1 MKNKTVKMIIAVAV
15 LVVCCGGYAGVKTF
29 VAKQE
34 AKEESEEESEK
45 TSVFTA
51 SADDIKSLDFLVDEK
66 ETTFEKKDDDW
77 VKKDEEDF
85 PVNQTTLSDAASAL
99 TSIESDRVLSD
110 VDDLAEYGLDSPSN
124 TIKITCESE
133 KSEDKETEEK
143 TTTLYV
149 GDKNSSTSQYYVYK
163 DDDKSTVYMV
173 ESSCIEPFTKT
184 LYDYAQMEDFPVI
197 SDTDNINK
205 ITVKGDKSYELSKN
219 TDTNLWTVKGD
230 GDEEKADTA
239 TVSSLTTS
247 FGSMA
252 YNSFVDYK
260 CKDKSTYGLDDP
272 YAVITVDYTEEQEDT
287 DSSDTSADSSTETAD
302 ETQGEAADSEDTS
315 DDTNAS
321 DSEESEKTV
330 ENKQLVIAV
339 GKEADDSNR
348 YVMVN
353 DSDQVYTMSDD
364 TLSALTDKAEED
376 FWDMTVNYVSTND
389 LKEVKVN
396 YKGSDYD
403 VNVSRETSE
412 DDDGNEKETVTYKLD
427 GSEVDE
433 TQFTTFY
440 NKLINLA
447 AQKRLTD
454 KFKPE
459 TDPEMTVTFIK
470 EDGNKLEAEYYSY
483 DTNYYATNAAWR
495 QHLVWRFLIFTYKAH
510 TMCYFFIVFMG
521 FEHCARF
528 NAQNGRRI
536 GSLDA
541 HTCVIISFGCMYN
554 TSSTPT
560 HRISCF
566 YKLYRSAIHFIFY
579 FIVSH
584 KNLHRKPPFFA
595 CFPTN
600 HEQYITE

>member
-15 LVVCCGGYAGVKTF
+15 LAVCCGGYAGVKTF

-66 ETTFEKKDDDW
+66 ETTFEKRDDKW

-85 PVNQTTLSDAASAL
+85 PVNQNTLSDAASAL
-99 TSIESDRVLSD
+99 TSIESDRVLGD

-149 GDKNSSTSQYYVYK
+149 GDENSSTSQYYVYK

-173 ESSCIEPFTKT
+173 ESSSIEPFTKT

-260 CKDKSTYGLDDP
+260 CKDKSTYGLDEP
-272 YAVITVDYTEEQEDT
+272 YAVITVDYTEDQKDT
-287 DSSDTSADSSTETAD
+287 DSSDTSEDTEVSD
-302 ETQGEAADSEDTS
+302 LEDSEK
-315 DDTNAS
+315 N
-321 DSEESEKTV
+321 V
-330 ENKQLVIAV
+330 ENKQLVITV
-339 GKEADDSNR
+339 GKESDDSNR

-353 DSDQVYTMSDD
+353 DSDQVYTMSED
-364 TLSALTDKAEED
+364 TLFALTDKSEED

-389 LKEVKVN
+389 LEELKVN

-454 KFKPE
+454 EFKPE

-483 DTNYYATNAAWR
+483 DTNYYAVKVDSKIY
-495 QHLVWRFLIFTYKAH
+495 LVNKMTVKELFTA
-510 TMCYFFIVFMG
+510 
-521 FEHCARF
+521 FETLT
-528 NAQNGRRI
+528 G
-536 GSLDA
+536 
-541 HTCVIISFGCMYN
+541 
-554 TSSTPT
+554 
-560 HRISCF
+560 
-566 YKLYRSAIHFIFY
+566 
-579 FIVSH
+579 
-584 KNLHRKPPFFA
+584 
-595 CFPTN
+595 
-600 HEQYITE
+600 TEN

>member
-15 LVVCCGGYAGVKTF
+15 LAVCCGGYAGVKTF

-34 AKEESEEESEK
+34 AKEESEEDSEK

-51 SADDIKSLDFLVDEK
+51 SADDIKSLDFLVDGK
-66 ETTFEKKDDDW
+66 KTTFEKKDDDW

-149 GDKNSSTSQYYVYK
+149 GDENSSTSQYYVYK

-173 ESSCIEPFTKT
+173 ESSSIEPFTKT

-205 ITVKGDKSYELSKN
+205 ITVKGEKSYELSKN

-260 CKDKSTYGLDDP
+260 CKDKSTYGLDKP
-272 YAVITVDYTEEQEDT
+272 YAVITVDYTEDQKDT
-287 DSSDTSADSSTETAD
+287 DSSDTSEDSSTEDETTD
-302 ETQGEAADSEDTS
+302 ETQSEAAESKDTSEDTEVS
-315 DDTNAS
+315 DLED
-321 DSEESEKTV
+321 SEKTV
-330 ENKQLVIAV
+330 ENKQLVITV
-339 GKEADDSNR
+339 GKESDDSNR

-353 DSDQVYTMSDD
+353 DSDQVYTMSKD
-364 TLSALTDKAEED
+364 TLSALTDKSEED

-454 KFKPE
+454 EFKPE

-483 DTNYYATNAAWR
+483 DTNYYAVKVDSKIY
-495 QHLVWRFLIFTYKAH
+495 LVNKMTVKELFTA
-510 TMCYFFIVFMG
+510 
-521 FEHCARF
+521 FETLTGTE
-528 NAQNGRRI
+528 NQQ
-536 GSLDA
+536 
-541 HTCVIISFGCMYN
+541 
-554 TSSTPT
+554 
-560 HRISCF
+560 
-566 YKLYRSAIHFIFY
+566 KRSPD
-579 FIVSH
+579 
-584 KNLHRKPPFFA
+584 K
-595 CFPTN
+595 
-600 HEQYITE
+600 

>member
-51 SADDIKSLDFLVDEK
+51 SADDIKSLDFLVNEK

-247 FGSMA
+247 FGIMA

-287 DSSDTSADSSTETAD
+287 DSSDTSADSSTETTD

-454 KFKPE
+454 EFKPE

-483 DTNYYATNAAWR
+483 DTNYYAVKVDSKIY
-495 QHLVWRFLIFTYKAH
+495 LVNKMTVKELFTA
-510 TMCYFFIVFMG
+510 
-521 FEHCARF
+521 FETLT
-528 NAQNGRRI
+528 G
-536 GSLDA
+536 
-541 HTCVIISFGCMYN
+541 
-554 TSSTPT
+554 
-560 HRISCF
+560 
-566 YKLYRSAIHFIFY
+566 
-579 FIVSH
+579 
-584 KNLHRKPPFFA
+584 
-595 CFPTN
+595 
-600 HEQYITE
+600 TEN

>member
-15 LVVCCGGYAGVKTF
+15 LAVCCGGYAGVKTF

-34 AKEESEEESEK
+34 AKEESEEDSEK

-51 SADDIKSLDFLVDEK
+51 SADDIKSLDFLVDGK
-66 ETTFEKKDDDW
+66 KTTFEKKDDDW

-149 GDKNSSTSQYYVYK
+149 GDENSSTSQYYVYK

-173 ESSCIEPFTKT
+173 ESSSIEPFTKT

-205 ITVKGDKSYELSKN
+205 ITVKGEKSYELSKN

-260 CKDKSTYGLDDP
+260 CKDKSTYGLDKP
-272 YAVITVDYTEEQEDT
+272 YAVITVDYTEDQKDT
-287 DSSDTSADSSTETAD
+287 DSSDTS
-302 ETQGEAADSEDTS
+302 EDTEVS
-315 DDTNAS
+315 DLED
-321 DSEESEKTV
+321 SEKTV
-330 ENKQLVIAV
+330 ENKQLVITV
-339 GKEADDSNR
+339 GKESDDSNR

-353 DSDQVYTMSDD
+353 DSDQVYTMSKD
-364 TLSALTDKAEED
+364 TLSALTDKSEED

-454 KFKPE
+454 EFKPE

-483 DTNYYATNAAWR
+483 DTNYYAVKVDSKIY
-495 QHLVWRFLIFTYKAH
+495 LVNKMTVKELFTA
-510 TMCYFFIVFMG
+510 
-521 FEHCARF
+521 FETLT
-528 NAQNGRRI
+528 G
-536 GSLDA
+536 
-541 HTCVIISFGCMYN
+541 
-554 TSSTPT
+554 
-560 HRISCF
+560 
-566 YKLYRSAIHFIFY
+566 
-579 FIVSH
+579 
-584 KNLHRKPPFFA
+584 
-595 CFPTN
+595 
-600 HEQYITE
+600 TEN

>member
-15 LVVCCGGYAGVKTF
+15 LAVCCGGYAGVKTF

-149 GDKNSSTSQYYVYK
+149 GDENSSTSQYYVYK

-219 TDTNLWTVKGD
+219 TNTNLWTVKGD

-260 CKDKSTYGLDDP
+260 CKDKSTYGLGDP
-272 YAVITVDYTEEQEDT
+272 YAVITVDYTEEHEDA
-287 DSSDTSADSSTETAD
+287 DSSDTSADSSTETTD

-321 DSEESEKTV
+321 DSEESEKNV

-353 DSDQVYTMSDD
+353 DSDQVYAMSDD

-454 KFKPE
+454 EFNPE

-483 DTNYYATNAAWR
+483 DTNYYAVKVDSKIY
-495 QHLVWRFLIFTYKAH
+495 LVNKMTVKELFTA
-510 TMCYFFIVFMG
+510 
-521 FEHCARF
+521 FETLT
-528 NAQNGRRI
+528 G
-536 GSLDA
+536 
-541 HTCVIISFGCMYN
+541 
-554 TSSTPT
+554 
-560 HRISCF
+560 
-566 YKLYRSAIHFIFY
+566 
-579 FIVSH
+579 
-584 KNLHRKPPFFA
+584 
-595 CFPTN
+595 
-600 HEQYITE
+600 TEN

>member
-15 LVVCCGGYAGVKTF
+15 LAVCCGGYAGVKTF

-149 GDKNSSTSQYYVYK
+149 GDENSSTSQYYVYK

-219 TDTNLWTVKGD
+219 TNTNLWTVKGD

-272 YAVITVDYTEEQEDT
+272 YAVITVDYTEEQEDA
-287 DSSDTSADSSTETAD
+287 DSSDTSADSSTETTD

-454 KFKPE
+454 EFNPE

-483 DTNYYATNAAWR
+483 DTNYYAVKVDSKIY
-495 QHLVWRFLIFTYKAH
+495 LVNKMTVKELLTA
-510 TMCYFFIVFMG
+510 
-521 FEHCARF
+521 FETLT
-528 NAQNGRRI
+528 G
-536 GSLDA
+536 
-541 HTCVIISFGCMYN
+541 
-554 TSSTPT
+554 
-560 HRISCF
+560 
-566 YKLYRSAIHFIFY
+566 
-579 FIVSH
+579 
-584 KNLHRKPPFFA
+584 
-595 CFPTN
+595 
-600 HEQYITE
+600 TEN

>member
-1 MKNKTVKMIIAVAV
+1 MKNKTVKLIIAGAV
-15 LVVCCGGYAGVKTF
+15 LAVCCGGYAGVKTF

-260 CKDKSTYGLDDP
+260 CEDKSTYGLDDP

-287 DSSDTSADSSTETAD
+287 DSSDTSADSSTETTD

-440 NKLINLA
+440 NKLINMA

-454 KFKPE
+454 EFKPE

-483 DTNYYATNAAWR
+483 DTNYYAVKVDSKTY
-495 QHLVWRFLIFTYKAH
+495 LVNKMTVKELFTA
-510 TMCYFFIVFMG
+510 
-521 FEHCARF
+521 FETLT
-528 NAQNGRRI
+528 G
-536 GSLDA
+536 
-541 HTCVIISFGCMYN
+541 
-554 TSSTPT
+554 
-560 HRISCF
+560 
-566 YKLYRSAIHFIFY
+566 
-579 FIVSH
+579 
-584 KNLHRKPPFFA
+584 
-595 CFPTN
+595 
-600 HEQYITE
+600 TEN

>member
-219 TDTNLWTVKGD
+219 TNTNLWTVKGD

-427 GSEVDE
+427 ESEVDE

-454 KFKPE
+454 EFKPE

-483 DTNYYATNAAWR
+483 DTNYYAVKVDNKIY
-495 QHLVWRFLIFTYKAH
+495 LVNKMTVKELFTA
-510 TMCYFFIVFMG
+510 
-521 FEHCARF
+521 FETLT
-528 NAQNGRRI
+528 G
-536 GSLDA
+536 
-541 HTCVIISFGCMYN
+541 
-554 TSSTPT
+554 
-560 HRISCF
+560 
-566 YKLYRSAIHFIFY
+566 
-579 FIVSH
+579 
-584 KNLHRKPPFFA
+584 
-595 CFPTN
+595 
-600 HEQYITE
+600 TEN

>member
-252 YNSFVDYK
+252 YNSSF
-260 CKDKSTYGLDDP
+260 
-272 YAVITVDYTEEQEDT
+272 
-287 DSSDTSADSSTETAD
+287 
-302 ETQGEAADSEDTS
+302 
-315 DDTNAS
+315 
-321 DSEESEKTV
+321 
-330 ENKQLVIAV
+330 
-339 GKEADDSNR
+339 
-348 YVMVN
+348 
-353 DSDQVYTMSDD
+353 
-364 TLSALTDKAEED
+364 TLSSENPFSSFSVKIRALMD
-376 FWDMTVNYVSTND
+376 WMIHMRLS
-389 LKEVKVN
+389 
-396 YKGSDYD
+396 
-403 VNVSRETSE
+403 
-412 DDDGNEKETVTYKLD
+412 
-427 GSEVDE
+427 
-433 TQFTTFY
+433 Q
-440 NKLINLA
+440 LIIR
-447 AQKRLTD
+447 K
-454 KFKPE
+454 
-459 TDPEMTVTFIK
+459 
-470 EDGNKLEAEYYSY
+470 S
-483 DTNYYATNAAWR
+483 
-495 QHLVWRFLIFTYKAH
+495 
-510 TMCYFFIVFMG
+510 
-521 FEHCARF
+521 
-528 NAQNGRRI
+528 RRI
-536 GSLDA
+536 QILLI
-541 HTCVIISFGCMYN
+541 HQRIVQLKQQMRLRVRLRIVKIHQMIQM
-554 TSSTPT
+554 
-560 HRISCF
+560 HRILKSQK
-566 YKLYRSAIHFIFY
+566 KL
-579 FIVSH
+579 
-584 KNLHRKPPFFA
+584 
-595 CFPTN
+595 
-600 HEQYITE
+600 

>member
-15 LVVCCGGYAGVKTF
+15 LAVCCGGYAGVKTF

-51 SADDIKSLDFLVDEK
+51 SAEDIKSLDFLVDEK

-149 GDKNSSTSQYYVYK
+149 GDENSSTSQYYVYK

-427 GSEVDE
+427 ESEVDE

-454 KFKPE
+454 EFKPE

-483 DTNYYATNAAWR
+483 DTNYYAVKVDSKIY
-495 QHLVWRFLIFTYKAH
+495 LVNKMTVKELFTA
-510 TMCYFFIVFMG
+510 
-521 FEHCARF
+521 FETLT
-528 NAQNGRRI
+528 G
-536 GSLDA
+536 
-541 HTCVIISFGCMYN
+541 
-554 TSSTPT
+554 
-560 HRISCF
+560 
-566 YKLYRSAIHFIFY
+566 
-579 FIVSH
+579 
-584 KNLHRKPPFFA
+584 
-595 CFPTN
+595 
-600 HEQYITE
+600 TEN

>member
-85 PVNQTTLSDAASAL
+85 PVNQTTLSDAASPL

-149 GDKNSSTSQYYVYK
+149 GDENSSTSQYYVYK

-427 GSEVDE
+427 ESEVDE

-454 KFKPE
+454 EFKPE

-483 DTNYYATNAAWR
+483 DTNYYAVKVDSKIY
-495 QHLVWRFLIFTYKAH
+495 LVNKMTVKELFTA
-510 TMCYFFIVFMG
+510 
-521 FEHCARF
+521 FETLT
-528 NAQNGRRI
+528 G
-536 GSLDA
+536 
-541 HTCVIISFGCMYN
+541 
-554 TSSTPT
+554 
-560 HRISCF
+560 
-566 YKLYRSAIHFIFY
+566 
-579 FIVSH
+579 
-584 KNLHRKPPFFA
+584 
-595 CFPTN
+595 
-600 HEQYITE
+600 TEN

>member
-15 LVVCCGGYAGVKTF
+15 LAVCCGGYAGVKTF

-149 GDKNSSTSQYYVYK
+149 GDENSSTSQYYVYK

-427 GSEVDE
+427 ESEVDE

-454 KFKPE
+454 EFKPE

-483 DTNYYATNAAWR
+483 DTNYYAVKVDSKIY
-495 QHLVWRFLIFTYKAH
+495 LVNKMTVKELFTA
-510 TMCYFFIVFMG
+510 
-521 FEHCARF
+521 FETLT
-528 NAQNGRRI
+528 G
-536 GSLDA
+536 
-541 HTCVIISFGCMYN
+541 
-554 TSSTPT
+554 
-560 HRISCF
+560 
-566 YKLYRSAIHFIFY
+566 
-579 FIVSH
+579 
-584 KNLHRKPPFFA
+584 
-595 CFPTN
+595 
-600 HEQYITE
+600 TEN

>member
-15 LVVCCGGYAGVKTF
+15 LAVCCGGYAGVKTF

-149 GDKNSSTSQYYVYK
+149 GDENSSTSQYYVYK

-173 ESSCIEPFTKT
+173 ESSSIEPFTKT

-287 DSSDTSADSSTETAD
+287 DSSDTSEDSSTEAETTD
-302 ETQGEAADSEDTS
+302 ETQSEAADS
-315 DDTNAS
+315 
-321 DSEESEKTV
+321 
-330 ENKQLVIAV
+330 
-339 GKEADDSNR
+339 
-348 YVMVN
+348 
-353 DSDQVYTMSDD
+353 
-364 TLSALTDKAEED
+364 
-376 FWDMTVNYVSTND
+376 
-389 LKEVKVN
+389 
-396 YKGSDYD
+396 
-403 VNVSRETSE
+403 
-412 DDDGNEKETVTYKLD
+412 
-427 GSEVDE
+427 
-433 TQFTTFY
+433 
-440 NKLINLA
+440 
-447 AQKRLTD
+447 
-454 KFKPE
+454 
-459 TDPEMTVTFIK
+459 
-470 EDGNKLEAEYYSY
+470 
-483 DTNYYATNAAWR
+483 
-495 QHLVWRFLIFTYKAH
+495 
-510 TMCYFFIVFMG
+510 
-521 FEHCARF
+521 
-528 NAQNGRRI
+528 
-536 GSLDA
+536 
-541 HTCVIISFGCMYN
+541 
-554 TSSTPT
+554 
-560 HRISCF
+560 
-566 YKLYRSAIHFIFY
+566 
-579 FIVSH
+579 
-584 KNLHRKPPFFA
+584 
-595 CFPTN
+595 
-600 HEQYITE
+600 

>member
-15 LVVCCGGYAGVKTF
+15 LAVCCGGYAGVKTF

-149 GDKNSSTSQYYVYK
+149 GDENSSTSQYYVYK

-219 TDTNLWTVKGD
+219 MDTNLWTVKGD

-427 GSEVDE
+427 ESEVDE

-454 KFKPE
+454 EFKPE

-483 DTNYYATNAAWR
+483 DTNYYAVKVDSKIY
-495 QHLVWRFLIFTYKAH
+495 LVNKMTVKELFTA
-510 TMCYFFIVFMG
+510 
-521 FEHCARF
+521 FETLT
-528 NAQNGRRI
+528 G
-536 GSLDA
+536 
-541 HTCVIISFGCMYN
+541 
-554 TSSTPT
+554 
-560 HRISCF
+560 
-566 YKLYRSAIHFIFY
+566 
-579 FIVSH
+579 
-584 KNLHRKPPFFA
+584 
-595 CFPTN
+595 
-600 HEQYITE
+600 TEN

>member
-15 LVVCCGGYAGVKTF
+15 LAVCCGGYAGVKTF

-51 SADDIKSLDFLVDEK
+51 SADDIESLDFLVDEK

-149 GDKNSSTSQYYVYK
+149 GDENSSTSQYYVYK

-287 DSSDTSADSSTETAD
+287 DSSDTSADSSTETTD

-454 KFKPE
+454 EFKPE

-483 DTNYYATNAAWR
+483 DTNYYAVKVDSKIY
-495 QHLVWRFLIFTYKAH
+495 LVNKMTVKELFTA
-510 TMCYFFIVFMG
+510 
-521 FEHCARF
+521 FETLT
-528 NAQNGRRI
+528 G
-536 GSLDA
+536 
-541 HTCVIISFGCMYN
+541 
-554 TSSTPT
+554 
-560 HRISCF
+560 
-566 YKLYRSAIHFIFY
+566 
-579 FIVSH
+579 
-584 KNLHRKPPFFA
+584 
-595 CFPTN
+595 
-600 HEQYITE
+600 TEN

>member
-15 LVVCCGGYAGVKTF
+15 LAVCCGGYAGVKTF

-66 ETTFEKKDDDW
+66 ETTFEKKDDQW

-99 TSIESDRVLSD
+99 TSVESDRVLSD

-124 TIKITCESE
+124 TIKITCEAE
-133 KSEDKETEEK
+133 KSEDKEDEEADSTEDKETEEK
-143 TTTLYV
+143 TTTLYI

-173 ESSCIEPFTKT
+173 ESSSIEPFTKT

-287 DSSDTSADSSTETAD
+287 DSSDTS
-302 ETQGEAADSEDTS
+302 

-321 DSEESEKTV
+321 DSEDSEKTV
-330 ENKQLVIAV
+330 ENKQLVITV

-364 TLSALTDKAEED
+364 TLSALTDKSEED
-376 FWDMTVNYVSTND
+376 FWDMTVNYVSTSD
-389 LKEVKVN
+389 LEELKVN

-454 KFKPE
+454 EFKPE
-459 TDPEMTVTFIK
+459 ADPEMTVTFIK

-483 DTNYYATNAAWR
+483 DTNYYAVKVDSKIY
-495 QHLVWRFLIFTYKAH
+495 LVNKMTVKELFTA
-510 TMCYFFIVFMG
+510 
-521 FEHCARF
+521 FETLT
-528 NAQNGRRI
+528 G
-536 GSLDA
+536 
-541 HTCVIISFGCMYN
+541 
-554 TSSTPT
+554 
-560 HRISCF
+560 
-566 YKLYRSAIHFIFY
+566 
-579 FIVSH
+579 
-584 KNLHRKPPFFA
+584 
-595 CFPTN
+595 
-600 HEQYITE
+600 TEN

>member
-15 LVVCCGGYAGVKTF
+15 LAVCCGGYAGVKTF

-66 ETTFEKKDDDW
+66 ETTFENKDDQW

-133 KSEDKETEEK
+133 KSEDKEDEEADSTEDKETEEK
-143 TTTLYV
+143 TTTLYI

-173 ESSCIEPFTKT
+173 ESSSIEPFTKT

-287 DSSDTSADSSTETAD
+287 DSSDTSEDSSTETETTD
-302 ETQGEAADSEDTS
+302 ETQSEATDSEDTS

-321 DSEESEKTV
+321 DSEDSEKTV
-330 ENKQLVIAV
+330 ENKQLVITV

-364 TLSALTDKAEED
+364 TLSALTDKSEED
-376 FWDMTVNYVSTND
+376 FWDMTVNYVSTSD
-389 LKEVKVN
+389 LEELKVN

-454 KFKPE
+454 EFKPE
-459 TDPEMTVTFIK
+459 ADPEMTVTFIK

-483 DTNYYATNAAWR
+483 DTNYYAVKVDSKIY
-495 QHLVWRFLIFTYKAH
+495 LVNKMTVKELFTA
-510 TMCYFFIVFMG
+510 
-521 FEHCARF
+521 FETLT
-528 NAQNGRRI
+528 G
-536 GSLDA
+536 
-541 HTCVIISFGCMYN
+541 
-554 TSSTPT
+554 
-560 HRISCF
+560 
-566 YKLYRSAIHFIFY
+566 
-579 FIVSH
+579 
-584 KNLHRKPPFFA
+584 
-595 CFPTN
+595 
-600 HEQYITE
+600 TEN

>member
-15 LVVCCGGYAGVKTF
+15 LAVCCGGYAGVKTF

-124 TIKITCESE
+124 TRKITCESE

-149 GDKNSSTSQYYVYK
+149 GDENSSTSQYYVYK

-219 TDTNLWTVKGD
+219 TNTNLWTVKGD

-247 FGSMA
+247 FGSME

-272 YAVITVDYTEEQEDT
+272 YAVITVDYTEEHEDA
-287 DSSDTSADSSTETAD
+287 DSSDTSADSSTETTD
-302 ETQGEAADSEDTS
+302 ETQGEAAASEDTS

-364 TLSALTDKAEED
+364 TLSALTHKAEED

-454 KFKPE
+454 EFKPE

-483 DTNYYATNAAWR
+483 DTNYYAVKVDSKIY
-495 QHLVWRFLIFTYKAH
+495 LVNKMTVKELFTA
-510 TMCYFFIVFMG
+510 
-521 FEHCARF
+521 FETLT
-528 NAQNGRRI
+528 G
-536 GSLDA
+536 
-541 HTCVIISFGCMYN
+541 
-554 TSSTPT
+554 
-560 HRISCF
+560 
-566 YKLYRSAIHFIFY
+566 
-579 FIVSH
+579 
-584 KNLHRKPPFFA
+584 
-595 CFPTN
+595 
-600 HEQYITE
+600 TEN

>member
-149 GDKNSSTSQYYVYK
+149 GDENSSTSQYYVYK
-163 DDDKSTVYMV
+163 DDDKNTVYMV

-287 DSSDTSADSSTETAD
+287 DSSDTSADSSTETTD

-427 GSEVDE
+427 ESEVDE

-454 KFKPE
+454 EFKPE

-483 DTNYYATNAAWR
+483 DTNYYAVKVDSKIY
-495 QHLVWRFLIFTYKAH
+495 LVNKMTVKELFTA
-510 TMCYFFIVFMG
+510 
-521 FEHCARF
+521 FETLT
-528 NAQNGRRI
+528 G
-536 GSLDA
+536 
-541 HTCVIISFGCMYN
+541 
-554 TSSTPT
+554 
-560 HRISCF
+560 
-566 YKLYRSAIHFIFY
+566 
-579 FIVSH
+579 
-584 KNLHRKPPFFA
+584 
-595 CFPTN
+595 
-600 HEQYITE
+600 TEN

>member
-15 LVVCCGGYAGVKTF
+15 LAVCCGGYAGVKTF

-149 GDKNSSTSQYYVYK
+149 GDENSSTSQYYVYK

-252 YNSFVDYK
+252 YNYFVDYK

-287 DSSDTSADSSTETAD
+287 DSSDTSADSSTETTD

-440 NKLINLA
+440 NKLTNLA

-454 KFKPE
+454 EFKPE

-483 DTNYYATNAAWR
+483 DTNYYAVKVDSKIY
-495 QHLVWRFLIFTYKAH
+495 LVNKMTVKELFTA
-510 TMCYFFIVFMG
+510 
-521 FEHCARF
+521 FET
-528 NAQNGRRI
+528 
-536 GSLDA
+536 LTD
-541 HTCVIISFGCMYN
+541 
-554 TSSTPT
+554 
-560 HRISCF
+560 
-566 YKLYRSAIHFIFY
+566 
-579 FIVSH
+579 
-584 KNLHRKPPFFA
+584 
-595 CFPTN
+595 
-600 HEQYITE
+600 TEN

>member
-15 LVVCCGGYAGVKTF
+15 LAVCCGGYAGVKTF

-149 GDKNSSTSQYYVYK
+149 GDENSSTSQYYVYK

-260 CKDKSTYGLDDP
+260 CKDMSTYGLDDP

-287 DSSDTSADSSTETAD
+287 DSSDTSADSSTETTD

-427 GSEVDE
+427 ESEVDE

-454 KFKPE
+454 EFKPE

-483 DTNYYATNAAWR
+483 DTNYYAVKVDSKIY
-495 QHLVWRFLIFTYKAH
+495 LVNKMTVKELFTA
-510 TMCYFFIVFMG
+510 
-521 FEHCARF
+521 FETLT
-528 NAQNGRRI
+528 G
-536 GSLDA
+536 
-541 HTCVIISFGCMYN
+541 
-554 TSSTPT
+554 
-560 HRISCF
+560 
-566 YKLYRSAIHFIFY
+566 
-579 FIVSH
+579 
-584 KNLHRKPPFFA
+584 
-595 CFPTN
+595 
-600 HEQYITE
+600 TEN

>member
-15 LVVCCGGYAGVKTF
+15 LAVCCGGYAGVKTF

-34 AKEESEEESEK
+34 AKEELEEKSEK

-149 GDKNSSTSQYYVYK
+149 GDENSSTSQYYVYK
-163 DDDKSTVYMV
+163 DDDKNTVYMV

-287 DSSDTSADSSTETAD
+287 DSSDTSADSSTETTD

-454 KFKPE
+454 EFKPE

-483 DTNYYATNAAWR
+483 DTNYYAVKVDSKIY
-495 QHLVWRFLIFTYKAH
+495 LVNKMTVKELFTA
-510 TMCYFFIVFMG
+510 
-521 FEHCARF
+521 FETLT
-528 NAQNGRRI
+528 G
-536 GSLDA
+536 
-541 HTCVIISFGCMYN
+541 
-554 TSSTPT
+554 
-560 HRISCF
+560 
-566 YKLYRSAIHFIFY
+566 
-579 FIVSH
+579 
-584 KNLHRKPPFFA
+584 
-595 CFPTN
+595 
-600 HEQYITE
+600 TEN

>member
-15 LVVCCGGYAGVKTF
+15 LAVCCGGYAGVKTF

-149 GDKNSSTSQYYVYK
+149 GDENSSTSQYYVYK

-230 GDEEKADTA
+230 GDEEIADTA

-287 DSSDTSADSSTETAD
+287 DSSDTSADSSTETTD

-376 FWDMTVNYVSTND
+376 FWDMKVNYVSTND

-427 GSEVDE
+427 ESEVDE

-454 KFKPE
+454 EFKPE

-483 DTNYYATNAAWR
+483 DTNYYAVKVDSKIY
-495 QHLVWRFLIFTYKAH
+495 LVNKMTVKELFTA
-510 TMCYFFIVFMG
+510 
-521 FEHCARF
+521 FETLT
-528 NAQNGRRI
+528 G
-536 GSLDA
+536 
-541 HTCVIISFGCMYN
+541 
-554 TSSTPT
+554 
-560 HRISCF
+560 
-566 YKLYRSAIHFIFY
+566 
-579 FIVSH
+579 
-584 KNLHRKPPFFA
+584 
-595 CFPTN
+595 
-600 HEQYITE
+600 TEN

>member
-1 MKNKTVKMIIAVAV
+1 MKNKTVKMIIAVAI
-15 LVVCCGGYAGVKTF
+15 LAVCCGGYAGVKTF

-34 AKEESEEESEK
+34 AKEESEEKSEK

-149 GDKNSSTSQYYVYK
+149 GDENSSTSQYYVYK

-287 DSSDTSADSSTETAD
+287 DSSDTSENSSTETTD

-353 DSDQVYTMSDD
+353 DSDKVYTMSDD

-412 DDDGNEKETVTYKLD
+412 DDDGNEKEIVTYKLD
-427 GSEVDE
+427 GSEVDK

-454 KFKPE
+454 EFKPE

-483 DTNYYATNAAWR
+483 DTNYYAVKVDSKIY
-495 QHLVWRFLIFTYKAH
+495 LVNKMTVKELFTA
-510 TMCYFFIVFMG
+510 
-521 FEHCARF
+521 FETLT
-528 NAQNGRRI
+528 G
-536 GSLDA
+536 
-541 HTCVIISFGCMYN
+541 
-554 TSSTPT
+554 
-560 HRISCF
+560 
-566 YKLYRSAIHFIFY
+566 
-579 FIVSH
+579 
-584 KNLHRKPPFFA
+584 
-595 CFPTN
+595 
-600 HEQYITE
+600 TEN

>member
-15 LVVCCGGYAGVKTF
+15 LAVCCGGYAGVKTF

-149 GDKNSSTSQYYVYK
+149 GDENSSTSQYYVYK

-287 DSSDTSADSSTETAD
+287 DSSDTSADSSTETTD

-427 GSEVDE
+427 ESEVDE

-454 KFKPE
+454 EFKPE

-483 DTNYYATNAAWR
+483 DTNYYAVKVDSKIY
-495 QHLVWRFLIFTYKAH
+495 LVNKMTVKELFTA
-510 TMCYFFIVFMG
+510 
-521 FEHCARF
+521 FET
-528 NAQNGRRI
+528 
-536 GSLDA
+536 LTD
-541 HTCVIISFGCMYN
+541 
-554 TSSTPT
+554 
-560 HRISCF
+560 
-566 YKLYRSAIHFIFY
+566 
-579 FIVSH
+579 
-584 KNLHRKPPFFA
+584 
-595 CFPTN
+595 
-600 HEQYITE
+600 TEN

>member
-15 LVVCCGGYAGVKTF
+15 LAVCCGGYAGVKTF

-51 SADDIKSLDFLVDEK
+51 SADDIKSLDFLVNEK

-149 GDKNSSTSQYYVYK
+149 GDENSSTSQYYVYK

-287 DSSDTSADSSTETAD
+287 DSSDTSADSSTETTD

-427 GSEVDE
+427 ESEVDE

-454 KFKPE
+454 EFKPE

-483 DTNYYATNAAWR
+483 DTNYYAVKVDSKIY
-495 QHLVWRFLIFTYKAH
+495 LVNKMTVKELFTA
-510 TMCYFFIVFMG
+510 
-521 FEHCARF
+521 FETLT
-528 NAQNGRRI
+528 G
-536 GSLDA
+536 
-541 HTCVIISFGCMYN
+541 
-554 TSSTPT
+554 
-560 HRISCF
+560 
-566 YKLYRSAIHFIFY
+566 
-579 FIVSH
+579 
-584 KNLHRKPPFFA
+584 
-595 CFPTN
+595 
-600 HEQYITE
+600 TEN

>member
-15 LVVCCGGYAGVKTF
+15 LAVCCGGYAGVKTF

-66 ETTFEKKDDDW
+66 ETTFEKKDDQW

-99 TSIESDRVLSD
+99 TSVESDRVLSD

-133 KSEDKETEEK
+133 KSEDKEDEEADSTEDKETEEK

-149 GDKNSSTSQYYVYK
+149 GDENSSTSQYYVYK

-173 ESSCIEPFTKT
+173 ESSSIEPFTKT
-184 LYDYAQMEDFPVI
+184 LYDYAQKEDFPVI

-219 TDTNLWTVKGD
+219 MDTNLWTVKGD

-272 YAVITVDYTEEQEDT
+272 YAVITVDYTEEQENT
-287 DSSDTSADSSTETAD
+287 DSSDTS
-302 ETQGEAADSEDTS
+302 EDT
-315 DDTNAS
+315 DAS
-321 DSEESEKTV
+321 DSEDSEKTV
-330 ENKQLVIAV
+330 ENKQLVITV

-364 TLSALTDKAEED
+364 TLSALTDKSEED

-389 LKEVKVN
+389 LEELKVN

-454 KFKPE
+454 EFKSE
-459 TDPEMTVTFIK
+459 ADPEMTVTFIK

-483 DTNYYATNAAWR
+483 DTNYYAVKVDSKIY
-495 QHLVWRFLIFTYKAH
+495 LVNKMTVKELFTA
-510 TMCYFFIVFMG
+510 
-521 FEHCARF
+521 FETLT
-528 NAQNGRRI
+528 G
-536 GSLDA
+536 
-541 HTCVIISFGCMYN
+541 
-554 TSSTPT
+554 
-560 HRISCF
+560 
-566 YKLYRSAIHFIFY
+566 
-579 FIVSH
+579 
-584 KNLHRKPPFFA
+584 
-595 CFPTN
+595 
-600 HEQYITE
+600 TEN

>member
-51 SADDIKSLDFLVDEK
+51 SADDIKSLDFLVNEK

-287 DSSDTSADSSTETAD
+287 DSSDTSADSSTETTD

-339 GKEADDSNR
+339 GKK
-348 YVMVN
+348 
-353 DSDQVYTMSDD
+353 Q
-364 TLSALTDKAEED
+364 
-376 FWDMTVNYVSTND
+376 
-389 LKEVKVN
+389 
-396 YKGSDYD
+396 
-403 VNVSRETSE
+403 
-412 DDDGNEKETVTYKLD
+412 
-427 GSEVDE
+427 
-433 TQFTTFY
+433 
-440 NKLINLA
+440 
-447 AQKRLTD
+447 
-454 KFKPE
+454 
-459 TDPEMTVTFIK
+459 MTVT
-470 EDGNKLEAEYYSY
+470 D
-483 DTNYYATNAAWR
+483 
-495 QHLVWRFLIFTYKAH
+495 
-510 TMCYFFIVFMG
+510 M
-521 FEHCARF
+521 
-528 NAQNGRRI
+528 
-536 GSLDA
+536 
-541 HTCVIISFGCMYN
+541 
-554 TSSTPT
+554 
-560 HRISCF
+560 
-566 YKLYRSAIHFIFY
+566 
-579 FIVSH
+579 
-584 KNLHRKPPFFA
+584 
-595 CFPTN
+595 
-600 HEQYITE
+600 

>member
-15 LVVCCGGYAGVKTF
+15 LAVCCGGYAGVKTF

-34 AKEESEEESEK
+34 AKAESEDDSEK

-149 GDKNSSTSQYYVYK
+149 GDENSSTSQYYVYK

-287 DSSDTSADSSTETAD
+287 DSSDTSADSSTETTD

-427 GSEVDE
+427 ESEVDE

-454 KFKPE
+454 EFKPE

-483 DTNYYATNAAWR
+483 DTNYYAVKVDSKIY
-495 QHLVWRFLIFTYKAH
+495 LVNKMTVKELFTA
-510 TMCYFFIVFMG
+510 
-521 FEHCARF
+521 FETLT
-528 NAQNGRRI
+528 G
-536 GSLDA
+536 
-541 HTCVIISFGCMYN
+541 
-554 TSSTPT
+554 
-560 HRISCF
+560 
-566 YKLYRSAIHFIFY
+566 
-579 FIVSH
+579 
-584 KNLHRKPPFFA
+584 
-595 CFPTN
+595 
-600 HEQYITE
+600 TEN